1 MRVTIDRLFSQ
12 ILNFSGALHLLQRP
26 VNAEQMIPSA
36 FHLWWLNSYPESFE
50 GGDVQQTKTVKDFTP
65 AF

>member
-1 MRVTIDRLFSQ
+1 MPADSVGATTRVAPTAKIFFLKAIVSANR
-12 ILNFSGALHLLQRP
+12 I
-26 VNAEQMIPSA
+26 VPSA
-36 FHLWWLNSYPESFE
+36 LHLWWLNSYPESFE